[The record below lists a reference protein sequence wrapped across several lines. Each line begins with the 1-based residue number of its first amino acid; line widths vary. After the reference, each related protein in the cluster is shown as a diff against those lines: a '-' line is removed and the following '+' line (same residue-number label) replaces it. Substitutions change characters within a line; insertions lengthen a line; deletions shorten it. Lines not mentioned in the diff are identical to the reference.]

1 MHSQTELTDVV
12 QRGPQ
17 TEGRVASCY
26 DETRPPGA
34 RPFTC
39 RDVTDLLGSK
49 GREVYTCIRLSMKQ
63 EEGYGNGNNVS

>member
-26 DETRPPGA
+26 DETRPPRGQD
-34 RPFTC
+34 RSLV
-39 RDVTDLLGSK
+39 VT
-49 GREVYTCIRLSMKQ
+49 
-63 EEGYGNGNNVS
+63 